1 MGEREMFWSK
11 HWEKERDREG
21 KTLPSLRY
29 VKNLFVWENQTTN
42 KCEMSVQIKLEK
54 QSTIFWQFVYTPSFA
69 VLNEL
74 TNLYHHTGTIHHI
87 ASQSSQQSHPVHT
100 ATLAKLSR
108 IVETKQKR
116 WKWKRKAVTHTH
128 TVNSYL
134 KCRFFRLQCA
144 IMLIWEK
151 FLIYIYSLGR
161 GEGAGGENNSHVEFC
176 RLFPIIRIRRLL

>member
-1 MGEREMFWSK
+1 MGER
-11 HWEKERDREG
+11 DNVLV
-21 KTLPSLRY
+21 KTLRGREIEREKRFHLLDMSKTYLFEKTKQQTN
-29 VKNLFVWENQTTN
+29 VKCQY
-42 KCEMSVQIKLEK
+42 KLNWKK

-87 ASQSSQQSHPVHT
+87 ASPSSQQSHPVHT